1 MHSLSHHTQA
11 SSSSSNKSHSQE
23 NSTINKTTPGGL
35 KSDVTE
41 ETLDPPF
48 HELSNLV
55 ITDVND
61 LKTDPFPPSD
71 SVIVVDTL
79 CPLEMMRIALDSLTI
94 HNWSLFV

>member
-1 MHSLSHHTQA
+1 VHSLLHHTQA
-11 SSSSSNKSHSQE
+11 SSSSSNKSNLKE
-23 NSTINKTTPGGL
+23 NPTIKKNTPGGL

-55 ITDVND
+55 MTDVTD
-61 LKTDPFPPSD
+61 LKIDPLPPSD
-71 SVIVVDTL
+71 SVIISDTL
-79 CPLEMMRIALDSLTI
+79 CALEVMRIALDSLTI